1 MVAFRRI
8 ATPGTGPNRLLRGAL
23 ISLWAVLLV
32 YALVGTVLILPRFA
46 VDLEI
51 PLRAAERWVAGQ
63 PPYQAGAF
71 LTEPG
76 ATQPFLYPPYLL
88 PVLAVLA
95 ELPREV
101 VSVAWVGLL
110 AIVAVAACRRLA
122 IPWPW
127 MPFVLAW
134 PPFSEGIFGGNVQVL
149 LFGAFVF
156 LFWRRPSGVLRRARD
171 VADPSTSAPLTG
183 GLATFIGAIK
193 VSQLQPW
200 IYTLRH
206 RPRAA
211 LGGLAVLG
219 VIVLATLPL
228 TGIDL
233 WFDWVAQLRRASD
246 PSWDLG
252 GIAVTRYL
260 PGLAG
265 FAVVAVCL
273 VAAWFVP
280 KRTAG
285 EWIGIL
291 STVGA
296 ASLHIF
302 GMLFLGPALL
312 TIRRELAL
320 LSVIAITTYAYIGSW
335 VGIAIGSIAF
345 AAGTRW
351 PALYEPV
358 VADDLTG
365 VPA

>member
-1 MVAFRRI
+1 MVALRRI
-8 ATPGTGPNRLLRGAL
+8 ATIGTGPNRLLRGAL
-23 ISLWAVLLV
+23 LALWAILLI
-32 YALVGTVLILPRFA
+32 YALVGTVLIAPRFA

-51 PLRAAERWVAGQ
+51 PLRAAERWTAGL
-63 PPYQAGAF
+63 PPYQPEAF
-71 LTEPG
+71 ISEPG

-88 PVLAVLA
+88 PLLAVLA
-95 ELPREV
+95 DLPREI
-101 VSVAWVGLL
+101 VSMTWVGLL
-110 AIVAVAACRRLA
+110 AMVAVAACRRLA
-122 IPWPW
+122 VPWPW
-127 MPFVLAW
+127 LPFVLAW

-149 LFGAFVF
+149 LFAAFVF
-156 LFWRRPSGVLRRARD
+156 LFWRPPSALRRQPRD
-171 VADPSTSAPLTG
+171 VADRTTSAPLTG

-200 IYTLRH
+200 IYVLRH
-206 RPRAA
+206 RPLAA
-211 LGGLAVLG
+211 FGGLAVLG
-219 VIVLATLPL
+219 AIVIATLPI
-228 TGIDL
+228 TGVDL

-246 PSWDLG
+246 PTWDLG

-260 PGLAG
+260 PGLPG
-265 FAVVAVCL
+265 FAIVAVCL

-320 LSVIAITTYAYIGSW
+320 LSVMAITTYSYIGSW
-335 VGIAIGSIAF
+335 VGIAIGAMAF

-351 PALYEPV
+351 PALYEPP
-358 VADDLTG
+358 ALDDLTG